1 MGVFEHF
8 SMNATYTMEAA
19 CTKEYNILLISDPRL
34 WGNTGSKQDGYH
46 LNGSGQYL
54 PMYKLAIENASSLA
68 RSVLSRVC
76 GNSRAIKS
84 TNLSSDVR
92 SVEAC
97 SQFLLLFRTDRQ

>member
-1 MGVFEHF
+1 
-8 SMNATYTMEAA
+8 MNATYTVEAA

-34 WGNTGSKQDGYH
+34 GGNTGSKHH

-76 GNSRAIKS
+76 GNPRAIKS

-92 SVEAC
+92 RVEAC
-97 SQFLLLFRTDRQ
+97 SQFLLMFRTDRQ